1 MCSNHRGGQ
10 FVGDVGQPLHC
21 ENLDV
26 GGNDIHVEY
35 KNRKTNLH
43 AIWDTNIPESISGG
57 STLASA
63 KSWAATLTTST
74 YFPFCV
80 PQAAMPESPGTN
92 YLLAMLNMP
101 YGTNTNNLV

>member
-1 MCSNHRGGQ
+1 MYSNHRGRQ
-10 FVGDVGQPLHC
+10 FIGDVGQPLHC

-63 KSWAATLTTST
+63 KTWASTLTSRTCFTSS
-74 YFPFCV
+74 V
-80 PQAAMPESPGTN
+80 PQASIAESLGIDCLPTT
-92 YLLAMLNMP
+92 LNIQ
-101 YGTNTNNLV
+101 YSTNTNNLV